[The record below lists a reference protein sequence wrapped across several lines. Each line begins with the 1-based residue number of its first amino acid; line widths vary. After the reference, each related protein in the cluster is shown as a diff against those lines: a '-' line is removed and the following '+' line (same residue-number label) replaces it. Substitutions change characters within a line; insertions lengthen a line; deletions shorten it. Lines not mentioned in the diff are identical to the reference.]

1 MKKLCVT
8 GLVLVM
14 LLSLAG
20 CGGSSGQS
28 ASEGR
33 VGDTMETYFFDFTV
47 NSAYICTEYEGYMPA
62 EGNHLMVADVT
73 VKNTGRS
80 SIEMYDWDFQVQWG
94 DGDEDYG
101 YPISIDTETG
111 EDLGTVSDEQLP
123 GTYSLGVNEERSGLL
138 VYEVPA
144 GNADFSISYLELFDD
159 GSEEGEEGD
168 VYFVYF
174 TAEDRT

>member
-1 MKKLCVT
+1 MKKLYPVLLA
-8 GLVLVM
+8 LVLA
-14 LLSLAG
+14 LALTS
-20 CGGSSGQS
+20 CGGGQS

-47 NSAYICTEYEGYMPA
+47 NEAYLCTDYEGYLPSDGCNLLAA
-62 EGNHLMVADVT
+62 EVT

-94 DGDEDYG
+94 DGDEDFG
-101 YPISIDTETG
+101 YPITLDPETY
-111 EDLGTVSDEQLP
+111 EEREPVSDEQLP

-144 GNADFSISYLELFDD
+144 DAVDFSISYLELFDD

-168 VYFVYF
+168 LYFVYF
-174 TAEDRT
+174 TADDQT